1 MVIVCFSCGVPFIKY
16 GTPSSV
22 FKAFCRY
29 GSDVQ
34 NYHATVTKLA
44 LYFDLCCTN
53 KDHMH
58 SKGNIPI
65 PEDQTIIKTCHPDNF
80 TGKLI

>member
-1 MVIVCFSCGVPFIKY
+1 MVIICFSCGVPFIKMAHLR
-16 GTPSSV
+16 
-22 FKAFCRY
+22 AFLKHFVDMAATY
-29 GSDVQ
+29 

-53 KDHMH
+53 QDHMH
-58 SKGNIPI
+58 SKENIPI
-65 PEDQTIIKTCHPDNF
+65 PEDQTIIKTCHPGKF